1 MGEDT
6 MYAESRASLL
16 DNYQNQTVMTASP
29 GDLIVMLYDALIK
42 QIKLSQLFLQNKEY
56 ERVNR
61 HLVKAQAIVSALIQS
76 LDLKYDIAADLL
88 QIYDYVLNEL
98 IMANTSKNGDLLPD
112 ILEIIGDLREAW
124 YVAKQATTS
133 KSFIIED

>member
-1 MGEDT
+1 
-6 MYAESRASLL
+6 MYAESKASLL

-61 HLVKAQAIVSALIQS
+61 HLCKAQAIVTALVQS

-88 QIYDYVLNEL
+88 QIYDYILNEL
-98 IMANTSKNGDLLPD
+98 IMANTSKNGDLLPE
-112 ILEIIGDLREAW
+112 ILEILRDLREAW
-124 YVAKQATTS
+124 YAAKQATTS
-133 KSFIIED
+133 KSYIIED